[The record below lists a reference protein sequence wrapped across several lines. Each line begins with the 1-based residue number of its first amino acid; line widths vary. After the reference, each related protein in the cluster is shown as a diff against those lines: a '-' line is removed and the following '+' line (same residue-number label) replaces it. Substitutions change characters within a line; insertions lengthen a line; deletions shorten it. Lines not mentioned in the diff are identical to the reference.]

1 MIGNERIICRQWST
15 GAPAPAKITTP
26 GPSQP
31 GQNLAI
37 RRPINLPPAKNHA
50 FTGGTAGDFMNDFGT
65 FLKKIKHNLMVIMR
79 FQSGIY
85 ISSYTES
92 GRSIIMSADSAY
104 VSSTFELPILTS
116 GRILELGDSQ
126 VSDTAGKF
134 VCKTC
139 NIVISNSY

>member
-1 MIGNERIICRQWST
+1 
-15 GAPAPAKITTP
+15 
-26 GPSQP
+26 
-31 GQNLAI
+31 
-37 RRPINLPPAKNHA
+37 
-50 FTGGTAGDFMNDFGT
+50 
-65 FLKKIKHNLMVIMR
+65 MR

-92 GRSIIMSADSAY
+92 GRSIIISADSAY
-104 VSSTFELPILTS
+104 VSSTFELPVLTS

-126 VSDTAGKF
+126 VSDTARKF

>member
-1 MIGNERIICRQWST
+1 
-15 GAPAPAKITTP
+15 
-26 GPSQP
+26 
-31 GQNLAI
+31 
-37 RRPINLPPAKNHA
+37 
-50 FTGGTAGDFMNDFGT
+50 
-65 FLKKIKHNLMVIMR
+65 MVIMR

-85 ISSYTES
+85 ISLYTES